1 MRRFDALD
9 PQYRDALGVWRSNPI
24 SHSLRLVRVSMRERG
39 ESRVSSSHRVSEAH
53 RSKLLD
59 HPRLHALSWPR
70 CGRDLWRTTG
80 GGESRTPKS
89 YRSPT
94 VGRDGAPTPSLG
106 SNLYEHTP
114 CRRRVGSPSSSER
127 ATRPESG
134 SLLVVSFAAYKLENF
149 NIIYLSFGSR
159 PPTPVYA
166 RRHARV
172 APSRKLGHVVVSA
185 RRGRHFCALCGE
197 NAALCA
203 SRFASG
209 ARRVRPAPLH
219 QHCHRD
225 GQAASGAT
233 VDGGS
238 SNCC

>member
-1 MRRFDALD
+1 MQKCLLRLPRRRGVSPPVRVAAFGELGRAKGLRTRPRSSSGERRCRGRQQGLGGDAERGASSVPRAGLPPEGKHWARPAEPSSPD
-9 PQYRDALGVWRSNPI
+9 ESRGGSGWTEMGVWRSNPI

-134 SLLVVSFAAYKLENF
+134 SLLVVSFAAHKLENF
-149 NIIYLSFGSR
+149 NIIYLSFGL
-159 PPTPVYA
+159 V
-166 RRHARV
+166 
-172 APSRKLGHVVVSA
+172 
-185 RRGRHFCALCGE
+185 
-197 NAALCA
+197 
-203 SRFASG
+203 
-209 ARRVRPAPLH
+209 
-219 QHCHRD
+219 
-225 GQAASGAT
+225 
-233 VDGGS
+233 
-238 SNCC
+238 